1 MKITADAN
9 LLVRIVVRD
18 DERQANAALDALE
31 SAEAVFLTV
40 PSLCEFAWVLS
51 RTYKLSRRQIASSIR
66 AVVERGNVSTDLAQV
81 RTGLRVLEAGGDFAD
96 GAIAAAGAA
105 KGSENFVS
113 FDRDAVT
120 HLRAIGM
127 PAELLAP
134 LEPQ

>member
-31 SAEAVFLTV
+31 GAEAVFLTV

-51 RTYKLSRRQIASSIR
+51 RTYKLSRWQIASSIR

-105 KGSENFVS
+105 MGSENFVS
-113 FDRDAVT
+113 FDPDAVN

>member
-105 KGSENFVS
+105 IGSENFVS